1 MISDDSQSGARL
13 MERIEQRITPYW
25 PVRPTRFA
33 RPPVVSLTFDDFAHS
48 AWSIGRPILDAAG
61 FRGTY
66 YVASAFAPNNL
77 GGAIPFGTVEGIEY
91 YDLDDLAELHQS
103 DHEIGCHTAGHRR
116 ISRLTST
123 ELTDSLDSNARFL
136 DEVLGERLRL
146 DSFAYPQGFA
156 NARTKRLCAARFQS
170 CRGTLAGINSGW
182 FDLAQLKA
190 VALNERFAIADL
202 QRYLDQL
209 SRRGGW
215 LILFGHEVEPEPSKW
230 GCTPK
235 LLSAVV
241 DAVAR
246 SGFEVDTV
254 GRVTASFRA

>member
-77 GGAIPFGTVEGIEY
+77 GGAIPFGTVEGIQY

-103 DHEIGCHTAGHRR
+103 DHGTAA
-116 ISRLTST
+116 S
-123 ELTDSLDSNARFL
+123 
-136 DEVLGERLRL
+136 
-146 DSFAYPQGFA
+146 
-156 NARTKRLCAARFQS
+156 
-170 CRGTLAGINSGW
+170 AG
-182 FDLAQLKA
+182 LPL
-190 VALNERFAIADL
+190 
-202 QRYLDQL
+202 
-209 SRRGGW
+209 
-215 LILFGHEVEPEPSKW
+215 PS
-230 GCTPK
+230 
-235 LLSAVV
+235 
-241 DAVAR
+241 
-246 SGFEVDTV
+246 
-254 GRVTASFRA
+254 

>member
-66 YVASAFAPNNL
+66 YVASAFAPNNS

-246 SGFEVDTV
+246 SGFEVDSV
-254 GRVTASFRA
+254 GRVAASFRA